1 MEHTEEDDHHT
12 DQEGG
17 QSPEVIEAPIAKPRR
32 KMTYTPEQLEKK
44 RESMKKAR
52 EFRNISYKEEV
63 KTLKKKLEEKEK
75 EPEPEEEEPE
85 PEPVKKIVRKT
96 VSKPKP
102 QKKIIYEEEEDDDDD
117 EYEEVIVRRRAIC
130 PSRGQRPKTIPR
142 QKQQYIERPDLIDET
157 YKEKLQKQLQDE
169 RRRQVMADLF
179 DF

>member
-12 DQEGG
+12 
-17 QSPEVIEAPIAKPRR
+17 EVIEAPIAKPRR

-102 QKKIIYEEEEDDDDD
+102 QKKIIYEEEDDDDDD
-117 EYEEVIVRRRAIC
+117 EYEEVIVRRRA
-130 PSRGQRPKTIPR
+130 KTIPR

>member
-1 MEHTEEDDHHT
+1 MEHTEEDSTHT
-12 DQEGG
+12 E
-17 QSPEVIEAPIAKPRR
+17 EVIEAPIAKPRR

-63 KTLKKKLEEKEK
+63 KTLKKKLEEKEI

-85 PEPVKKIVRKT
+85 PEPVKQIVRKT

-117 EYEEVIVRRRAIC
+117 EEYEEVIVRRRTIC
-130 PSRGQRPKTIPR
+130 PSGGQRPKSIPR